1 MKMISYGV
9 GSHFPLALPNITD
22 GVYFNFD
29 RTGCELI
36 VILES
41 PTHEEISD
49 FKANKQTLFG
59 LYKKGPVLF
68 LLFKFGNQPWCDAPF
83 HMHIQGEFKGQIPK
97 EYAPGSLLGL
107 SVNLV
112 DSRGNRNIVKGIR
125 YLTLGR
131 EFSRRLVESAQ
142 WQIDNPISRYD
153 YENEVLRTYSLY
165 PYTED
170 MVRDALIIEG
180 GGK

>member
-1 MKMISYGV
+1 MNVYAV
-9 GSHFPLALPNITD
+9 GAPFPIPLPANIANGAHFTFERN
-22 GVYFNFD
+22 
-29 RTGCELI
+29 GCELI

-41 PTHEEISD
+41 PTDEERSD
-49 FKANKQTLFG
+49 FKAGKQAVFG
-59 LYKKGPVLF
+59 LYKKGSVLF
-68 LLFKFGNQPWCDAPF
+68 LLFKFGNQPWGDAPF
-83 HMHIQGEFKGQIPK
+83 HMHIKGEFQGQIPK
-97 EYAPGSLLGL
+97 VYAPGSLLSL
-107 SVNLV
+107 TVILV
-112 DSRGNRNIVKGIR
+112 DSRGNQNIVKGIR
-125 YLTLGR
+125 SLSLGR

-142 WQIDNPISRYD
+142 WQIDNPISRHD